1 MDQRSNSINRKAR
14 FLFFVRIV
22 GDDLSVQCHRVPWL
36 VTNRRQAR
44 HGQPQSRRQRLQ
56 QEVLP
61 VLLKRDPCVAFTIV
75 ASSAHDKSSR
85 KIHVEQ
91 LSPCPQRIVFTVTS
105 FDFLKF
111 VRGLPIIRLV
121 IQLLVRNIPKLQKGF
136 AQFGK
141 VGAPMFQRRACVESK
156 GKGRTKSAVTPGVRA
171 KSLFPGGV
179 VALRDNFSYQGV
191 S

>member
-1 MDQRSNSINRKAR
+1 MNRKAR
-14 FLFFVRIV
+14 FLSLVRIV
-22 GDDLSVQCHRVPWL
+22 GDDLSIRCHGVPWF

-44 HGQPQSRRQRLQ
+44 HGQSQSRRQRFQ
-56 QEVLP
+56 QKVLP
-61 VLLKRDPCVAFTIV
+61 VLLKRDPRMAFAIV

-85 KIHVEQ
+85 EIHVKQ
-91 LSPCPQRIVFTVTS
+91 LSPCPQRIVLAVTF

-111 VRGLPIIRLV
+111 VGGLPIITLV
-121 IQLLVRNIPKLQKGF
+121 IQLLVRNIPKLQEGS

-141 VGAPMFQRRACVESK
+141 VDAPMFQRRVCVESK
-156 GKGRTKSAVTPGVRA
+156 RKGRTKSAVAPGVRA
-171 KSLFPGGV
+171 KSLFSDGV